1 MVTITI
7 PKKLT
12 NGKELIIVPKED
24 WEKILKLARKKI
36 SQLKL
41 EKGIEEAL
49 EEVKKGKLVGPFDKV
64 EDLMESLE
72 K

>member
-64 EDLMESLE
+64 EDLIESLE

>member
-7 PKKLT
+7 LKKLT

>member
-1 MVTITI
+1 
-7 PKKLT
+7 
-12 NGKELIIVPKED
+12 
-24 WEKILKLARKKI
+24 
-36 SQLKL
+36 
-41 EKGIEEAL
+41 L